1 MPRTAEIHRT
11 TRETDIRLTL
21 DLDGSGKAEIATGIG
36 FFDHMLDLFAR
47 HGLFDLTVAA
57 RGDLHVDQHHTVE
70 DVGICLGQALR
81 EALGDR
87 SGIARYGHALAP
99 MDEAL
104 LLAAVDVS
112 GRAYYAG
119 DLDVYGRAI
128 GGFDAELAPE
138 FFRALAMNG
147 LITLHLRQLAGENTH
162 HIVEGAFKA
171 VARAL
176 DAATRR
182 DERVQGVPSTKGV
195 L

>member
-1 MPRTAEIHRT
+1 MPRTATIHRT

-47 HGLFDLTVAA
+47 HGLFDLIVAA

-87 SGIARYGHALAP
+87 SGIVRYGHALAP

-104 LLAAVDVS
+104 LLAAIDVS
-112 GRAYYAG
+112 GRPYFAG
-119 DLDVYGRAI
+119 DLDVHGRTI

-138 FFRALAMNG
+138 FFRALATNG
-147 LITLHLRQLAGENTH
+147 LITLHLRQIAGENAH

-176 DAATRR
+176 AAATRR
-182 DERVQGVPSTKGV
+182 DERVEGVPSTKGV